1 MTWSP
6 ATQPAQRDDALTK
19 SVGIIIGT
27 VILLLGVAT
36 YGLLLCL
43 YAFTSFLLFS
53 RRWASLGWA
62 ILSGALVGVGFAAGY
77 FILEALL

>member
-1 MTWSP
+1 MTTDP
-6 ATQPAQRDDALTK
+6 ATQPRRDALTK

-27 VILLLGVAT
+27 LILLLGVAT

-53 RRWASLGWA
+53 QRWAPLGWA
-62 ILSGALVGVGFAAGY
+62 ILSGALVGVGFAVSY
-77 FILEALL
+77 LILEALL

>member
-1 MTWSP
+1 M
-6 ATQPAQRDDALTK
+6 TK

-27 VILLLGVAT
+27 LILLLGVAT

-53 RRWASLGWA
+53 QRWAPLGWA

>member
-1 MTWSP
+1 MTTDPVTEP
-6 ATQPAQRDDALTK
+6 ARQDDALTK
-19 SVGIIIGT
+19 SVGIIVGT
-27 VILLLGVAT
+27 LILLIGIAS
-36 YGLLLCL
+36 YGILLCL

-62 ILSGALVGVGFAAGY
+62 ILSGALVGVGFAVGY

>member
-1 MTWSP
+1 MTTDP
-6 ATQPAQRDDALTK
+6 ATQPTRRDDALTK
-19 SVGIIIGT
+19 SVGIIVGT
-27 VILLLGVAT
+27 FVLLLGIST

-53 RRWASLGWA
+53 QRWVSLGWA